1 MAKQPKKIK
10 DVIEDH
16 RAELIASGLTL
27 SDAQLA
33 AIVKLVKAAL

>member
-10 DVIEDH
+10 EVIEDL
-16 RAELIASGLTL
+16 RPELTAAGVTL

-33 AIVKLVKAAL
+33 VIVKLVKASL